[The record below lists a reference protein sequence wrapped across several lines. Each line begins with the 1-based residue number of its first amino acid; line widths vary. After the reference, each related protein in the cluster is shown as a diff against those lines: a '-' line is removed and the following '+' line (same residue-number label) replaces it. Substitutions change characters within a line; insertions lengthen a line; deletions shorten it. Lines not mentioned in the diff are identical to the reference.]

1 MKIAALVF
9 ILIASLILGAATAG
23 MLSARSPDL
32 LRLSESLVCPEGSRY
47 QFTTQPVTDVDPAT
61 NAPVTI
67 TRLTVSCVENGN
79 VRTANVTRQAERA
92 FFWFI
97 TAGWFL
103 IFLFIWLASAVSERL
118 RRTQS
123 A

>member
-9 ILIASLILGAATAG
+9 FLIASLILGTATAG
-23 MLSARSPDL
+23 MLSARSADL
-32 LRLSESLVCPEGSRY
+32 LRFSESLVCPQGSSY

-67 TRLTVSCVENGN
+67 PRRTVSCVENGE
-79 VRTANVTRQAERA
+79 VRQADVTRQAERW

-103 IFLFIWLASAVSERL
+103 LFLFIWLAAAVNQRL
-118 RRTQS
+118 RRPKS